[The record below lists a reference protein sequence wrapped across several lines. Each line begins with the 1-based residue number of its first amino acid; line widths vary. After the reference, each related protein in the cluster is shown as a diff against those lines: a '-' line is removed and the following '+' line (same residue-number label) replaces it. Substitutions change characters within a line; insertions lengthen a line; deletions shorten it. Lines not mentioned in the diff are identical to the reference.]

1 MFLSVILAEECVH
14 VSSKKRK
21 KRIESSEITGL
32 KYFDQLAPLL
42 ERLRDVGTERD
53 RAGNRNLFMD
63 QYCMMVLLFLFNPVV
78 DSLRGIQQA
87 SELTKV
93 QKKLGCGRASL
104 GSLSEAT
111 DVFDPERLRDI
122 VEELGSRVTA
132 IGKDSA
138 LKDVRTLL
146 TAVDGSVVKTL
157 SRVAEAAHLKSPST
171 GKTTYAWRLHMQ
183 FEVDRHVPSLL
194 EVTGGSSKGEQDER
208 KVLERKLTSGRCY
221 IMDRGYQKFALFNSI
236 HDANSNY
243 VCRIRTN
250 SSYGPEEERELD
262 EAARKANVVRDT
274 IAIIG
279 HDRKES
285 DKPNHKIRIVVVKAT
300 PHENRGKSRGHESD
314 GYLRLA
320 TDMLDVPADVIA
332 LIYQHRWTIEV
343 FFRFLKHILGCRSFI
358 STDPIGVEIQ
368 TYCAIIACLLIALS
382 TGRKPT
388 KRTYEMICFY
398 FTGWATEDELLAH
411 IQKLK
416 SQ

>member
-1 MFLSVILAEECVH
+1 VQ

-21 KRIESSEITGL
+21 KRKKRIESRDIVGL

-42 ERLRDVGTERD
+42 ERLREVGTDRD
-53 RAGNRNLFMD
+53 KAGNRNLFMD
-63 QYCMMVLLFLFNPVV
+63 QYCMMVLLFLFNPIV

-87 SELTKV
+87 SELKKV
-93 QKKLGCGRASL
+93 QKKLGCARASL

-111 DVFDPERLRDI
+111 DVFDPERLREI

-132 IGKDSA
+132 IGKDPA

-157 SRVAEAAHLKSPST
+157 SRVAEAAYLKSPST
-171 GKTTYAWRLHMQ
+171 GERSYAWRLHMQ

-194 EVTGGSSKGEQDER
+194 EVTGGSGKGEQDER
-208 KVLERKLTSGRCY
+208 RVLERNLVPGRCY
-221 IMDRGYQKFALFNSI
+221 IMDRGYLKFALFNSI

-243 VCRIRTN
+243 VCSIRKN
-250 SSYGPEEERELD
+250 SFYGPEEERELD
-262 EAARKANVVRDT
+262 EAAREANVVRDT

-279 HDRKES
+279 HDRKEP
-285 DKPNHKIRIVVVKAT
+285 DKPNHKIRIVVVKTT
-300 PHENRGKSRGHESD
+300 PHENRGNRRGHESD

-320 TDMLDVPADVIA
+320 TDMLDIPADVVA
-332 LIYQHRWTIEV
+332 LIYRYRWTIEI
-343 FFRFLKHILGCRSFI
+343 FFRFLKHILGCRSLI
-358 STDPIGVEIQ
+358 STDPVGVEIQ
-368 TYCAIIACLLIALS
+368 TYCAIIACLLIALY

-398 FTGWATEDELLAH
+398 FTGWATDDELLAH
-411 IQKLK
+411 LQKLK
-416 SQ
+416 SNDD